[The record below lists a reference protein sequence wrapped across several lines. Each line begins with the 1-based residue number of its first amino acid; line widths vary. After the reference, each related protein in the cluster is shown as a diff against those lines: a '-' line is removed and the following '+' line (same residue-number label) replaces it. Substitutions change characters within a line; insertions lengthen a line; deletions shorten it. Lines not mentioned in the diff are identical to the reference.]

1 MLVLI
6 LLPLSTPVPIAT
18 TQTLMGVGT
27 PMMGVGTPMMG
38 ASTELVGVV
47 ITRGRVWTPQS
58 CRGPGWETPIAT
70 PFPSGKCRT
79 SMSNM
84 IPAASFVIRGCL
96 LGWRLGLP
104 VLFMA

>member
-6 LLPLSTPVPIAT
+6 LLPLSTPVSVTT

-27 PMMGVGTPMMG
+27 PMVG
-38 ASTELVGVV
+38 ASTELVVVV
-47 ITRGRVWTPQS
+47 ITPRGVWTPQS
-58 CRGPGWETPIAT
+58 SGGSGWKTPIAT
-70 PFPSGKCRT
+70 PFPSGKCRP
-79 SMSNM
+79 SMSIM

-96 LGWRLGLP
+96 LGWRLRLP

>member
-6 LLPLSTPVPIAT
+6 LLPLSTPVSVAT
-18 TQTLMGVGT
+18 TQTLMGVA
-27 PMMGVGTPMMG
+27 TPMMG
-38 ASTELVGVV
+38 ASTELVVVV

-58 CRGPGWETPIAT
+58 SGGSGWKTPIAT

-79 SMSNM
+79 SMSIM